1 MAARRSEQISFVVWL
16 AIAVGINVLA
26 LLVINWI
33 FDSVAIDGFWS
44 YALGA
49 LTLAVG
55 NAILK
60 PVLALLTL
68 PLIIITLGLAY
79 FAINVAMLALAE
91 WVAPRFSI
99 DGFWTYVGAT
109 IVVWLVNVAMQA
121 FVRSTSGKNAS
132 SVFS

>member
-1 MAARRSEQISFVVWL
+1 MAARRSDQIGFVVWL
-16 AIAVGINVLA
+16 AIAIGINVLA

-44 YALGA
+44 YALGGV
-49 LTLAVG
+49 TLALG

-91 WVAPRFSI
+91 WVAPHFTI

-121 FVRSTSGKNAS
+121 FVRSTSGKNAN

>member
-1 MAARRSEQISFVVWL
+1 VAARRSDQIGFVVWL
-16 AIAVGINVLA
+16 AIAIGINVLA

-44 YALGA
+44 YALGGV
-49 LTLAVG
+49 TLALG

-91 WVAPRFSI
+91 WVAPHFTI

-121 FVRSTSGKNAS
+121 FVRSTSGKNAN

>member
-1 MAARRSEQISFVVWL
+1 VASRRSEQLSFVVWL

-49 LTLAVG
+49 LALAIG
-55 NAILK
+55 NSIIK

-91 WVAPRFSI
+91 WVAPRFTI

-121 FVRSTSGKNAS
+121 FVRSTSGKNAR

>member
-1 MAARRSEQISFVVWL
+1 MARRPDASFGFALWL
-16 AIAVGINVLA
+16 AIALGINLLA

-33 FDSVAIDGFWS
+33 FDSIWIQGFWS

-49 LTLAVG
+49 LALTVG

-79 FAINVAMLALAE
+79 FAINVAMLAFAE
-91 WVAPRFSI
+91 WVAPHFSI

-109 IVVWLVNVAMQA
+109 IVVWAVNVAMEA
-121 FVRSTSGKNAS
+121 FVRATSGKRAGS
-132 SVFS
+132 AFS